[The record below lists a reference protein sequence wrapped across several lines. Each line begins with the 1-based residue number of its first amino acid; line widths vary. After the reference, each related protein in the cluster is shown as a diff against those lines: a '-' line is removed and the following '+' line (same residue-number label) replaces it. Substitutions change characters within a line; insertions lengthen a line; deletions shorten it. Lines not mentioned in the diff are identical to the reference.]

1 MRHYELANGAG
12 IFSDT
17 FKRLRRRGV
26 VPGIL
31 YPAVIVPT
39 EEGLTAAASAWRDEL
54 PPALVAF
61 LGRQRSFLSI
71 NRFERKKVSG
81 FASCVV
87 VPSLPC
93 SAIRFGCSNLQPAGV
108 AQNDLAAA
116 TSSQHWLRNILLE
129 TWLGT
134 CPFQ

>member
-1 MRHYELANGAG
+1 MGHYEPANGAG

-17 FKRLRRRGV
+17 FTRLRRRGV

-39 EEGLTAAASAWRDEL
+39 EEGLAAAASAWRDEL

-71 NRFERKKVSG
+71 NRFERKKVSS
-81 FASCVV
+81 FASCIASL
-87 VPSLPC
+87 SLPC
-93 SAIRFGCSNLQPAGV
+93 SAIRSGCSNLQPAGV
-108 AQNDLAAA
+108 AQ
-116 TSSQHWLRNILLE
+116 
-129 TWLGT
+129 
-134 CPFQ
+134 CPFRNVAGNLPLQ

>member
-1 MRHYELANGAG
+1 MRLRKAVTWLGNDGLEASTPTGLLSWPAAPPVAKLSLLKAPPPAGIMRQYHLTHGAG

-17 FKRLRRRGV
+17 FRRLRRRGV

-31 YPAVIVPT
+31 YPAVSVPT
-39 EEGLTAAASAWRDEL
+39 EEGLAAAASAWRDEL

-81 FASCVV
+81 FAS
-87 VPSLPC
+87 SIT
-93 SAIRFGCSNLQPAGV
+93 A
-108 AQNDLAAA
+108 
-116 TSSQHWLRNILLE
+116 SS
-129 TWLGT
+129 
-134 CPFQ
+134 